1 MEILNEMPRLKDSF
15 AVTFPNAVDQET
27 KLQQTFSRICP
38 KGRGWGEMQYD
49 PRDLKQHIEHDSM
62 TLAKDATLGG
72 SWAFQMRKH
81 LG

>member
-1 MEILNEMPRLKDSF
+1 METLNEMPRLKDSF

-38 KGRGWGEMQYD
+38 GGGGGGMQYVPKD
-49 PRDLKQHIEHDSM
+49 SKQHIEHDSM
-62 TLAKDATLGG
+62 TLAKGATTGG
-72 SWAFQMRKH
+72 SWAFQRRKH